1 MRRAGS
7 TFGRR
12 LIIENNKNG
21 AQRPA
26 QGAPRGAQGS
36 GGPRRN
42 KKKKMTAGRVLGAIM
57 RFIASCLCVCII
69 LGSVA
74 AVAVSLYVVKE
85 TQGDSDLLDLT
96 QLELAYTTII
106 CRARRK
112 TASGSR

>member
-42 KKKKMTAGRVLGAIM
+42 KKKKMTAGELSSRLSMATS
-57 RFIASCLCVCII
+57 R
-69 LGSVA
+69 VA
-74 AVAVSLYVVKE
+74 AVLGSL
-85 TQGDSDLLDLT
+85 LI
-96 QLELAYTTII
+96 LAF
-106 CRARRK
+106 AK
-112 TASGSR
+112 KK